1 MGRYTGASNVLLA
14 IRPEKEE
21 SLEELE
27 RLLQSRVLHGS
38 ETLKA
43 FLRYVVLESINNQDG
58 HLKEYTIAAEVFGRN
73 SDYDPRND
81 SIVRV
86 QAGRL
91 RSKIQEYYATEGKHD
106 KVLIDLP
113 KGHYNAV
120 FSYARGHNGDSL
132 AVDEQTQAV
141 VAEQAAV
148 TPIRVD
154 SEGRRSSW
162 RGRIP
167 VLSLLGVS
175 IFLLFLAVK
184 YNSEASRLRDS
195 DKGKTGTDT
204 QMDALYPLWGQ
215 FLKSDEPILVSYSN
229 TRFQGRPETG
239 MKLLKPLDWQAPAGQ
254 KAPASQ
260 AGETAGP
267 RSSYITDHYTGV
279 GEVMGVVSL
288 SNLFSKA
295 NHTFK
300 VKRSLLLGWDDLK
313 TQNIVVLG
321 SPAEN
326 LFLRQL
332 PQDQDF
338 VFRLAKGENQEE
350 KFGIVNLRPRRG
362 EESVYLNKDDAPST
376 SEISED
382 YALISLLKGLDR
394 NPNQRLLILAGITT
408 FGTQAAAEYVTNPEY
423 MKELLTHLK
432 TGPSMSGSVPSYYQV
447 LIRIKI
453 NGGVPV
459 HIDYVTHHALN

>member
-1 MGRYTGASNVLLA
+1 
-14 IRPEKEE
+14 
-21 SLEELE
+21 
-27 RLLQSRVLHGS
+27 
-38 ETLKA
+38 LKA
-43 FLRYVVLESINNQDG
+43 FLRYVVLESINKQDG

-120 FSYARGHNGDSL
+120 FSYARSGNGDSVESKESARPAL
-132 AVDEQTQAV
+132 VE
-141 VAEQAAV
+141 
-148 TPIRVD
+148 PIKPGHPDTELRPR
-154 SEGRRSSW
+154 SRREW
-162 RGRIP
+162 IP
-167 VLSLLGVS
+167 VAALGAVC
-175 IFLLFLAVK
+175 IFLLFLALK
-184 YNSEASRLRDS
+184 YSSEASRLRDS
-195 DKGKTGTDT
+195 DKGKPQSDA
-204 QMDALYPLWGQ
+204 QMDVLNPLWGQ

-239 MKLLKPLDWQAPAGQ
+239 MKLLKSLDSLSPA
-254 KAPASQ
+254 
-260 AGETAGP
+260 EVH
-267 RSSYITDHYTGV
+267 SSYITDHYTGV
-279 GEVMGVVSL
+279 GEVMGVFSL
-288 SNLFSKA
+288 SNLFGKA
-295 NHTFK
+295 SHSFK
-300 VKRSLLLGWDDLK
+300 VKRSLLLTWDDLK
-313 TQNIVVLG
+313 FTENIVVLG

-338 VFRLAKGENQEE
+338 VFRVAKADNQEE
-350 KFGIVNLRPRRG
+350 RFGIVNLRPKRG
-362 EESVYLNKDDAPST
+362 EESAYLSRDDASST

-382 YALISLLKGLDR
+382 YALISLLRGLET
-394 NPNQRLLILAGITT
+394 NHRLLILAGITT

-423 MKELLTHLK
+423 VKELVTHLK
-432 TGPSMSGSVPSYYQV
+432 AGPGASGSIPPYFQV
-447 LIRIKI
+447 LIRVKI

-459 HIDYVTHHALN
+459 HTDYVTYHPLN

>member
-1 MGRYTGASNVLLA
+1 MERYTGTSNVLPGL
-14 IRPEKEE
+14 RPPREE
-21 SLEELE
+21 SLDELD

-43 FLRYVVLESINNQDG
+43 FLRYVVLESINNHDG

-120 FSYARGHNGDSL
+120 FSYARAGNGE
-132 AVDEQTQAV
+132 AP
-141 VAEQAAV
+141 AV
-148 TPIRVD
+148 TETNRPVLVEPITTGHPALQTESRLRA
-154 SEGRRSSW
+154 RREW
-162 RGRIP
+162 IP
-167 VLSLLGVS
+167 VAALGAVC
-175 IFLLFLAVK
+175 IFLLFLALK
-184 YNSEASRLRDS
+184 YSSEASRLRDA
-195 DKGKTGTDT
+195 DKGKTQGDA
-204 QMDALYPLWGQ
+204 QMDVLNPLWGQ

-239 MKLLKPLDWQAPAGQ
+239 MKLLKSLD
-254 KAPASQ
+254 SQ
-260 AGETAGP
+260 SPTDV

-279 GEVMGVVSL
+279 GEVMGVFSL
-288 SNLFSKA
+288 GNLFAKA
-295 NHTFK
+295 NHSYK
-300 VKRSLLLGWDDLK
+300 AKRSLLLTWDDLK
-313 TQNIVVLG
+313 FTENIVVLG

-338 VFRLAKGENQEE
+338 VFRVAKADSQEE
-350 KFGIVNLRPRRG
+350 RFGIVNLRPKRG
-362 EESVYLNKDDAPST
+362 EESVYLNRDDAGST
-376 SEISED
+376 SEVSED
-382 YALISLLKGLDR
+382 YALISLLKGLET
-394 NPNQRLLILAGITT
+394 NHRLLILAGITT

-423 MKELLTHLK
+423 VKELVTHLK
-432 TGPSMSGSVPSYYQV
+432 AGPGGSGSMPSYFQV
-447 LIRIKI
+447 LIRVKI

-459 HIDYVTHHALN
+459 HTDYVTYHPLN

>member
-1 MGRYTGASNVLLA
+1 MRRYTGASNVLPA
-14 IRPEKEE
+14 MKPEKEE
-21 SLEELE
+21 SLNELE

-43 FLRYVVLESINNQDG
+43 FLRYVVLESINNQEG

-120 FSYARGHNGDSL
+120 FSYAQGGNGDSL
-132 AVDEQTQAV
+132 TGVEAVQPSV
-141 VAEQAAV
+141 VGTVALARASGHVETDPAHRSRRGWIPFAALV
-148 TPIRVD
+148 
-154 SEGRRSSW
+154 
-162 RGRIP
+162 
-167 VLSLLGVS
+167 GVCL
-175 IFLLFLAVK
+175 FLLFLTIK
-184 YNSEASRLRDS
+184 YSSEANRLRDS
-195 DKGKTGTDT
+195 DKGKTQADA
-204 QMDALYPLWGQ
+204 QMDVLNPLWGQ

-239 MKLLKPLDWQAPAGQ
+239 MKLLKALD
-254 KAPASQ
+254 SQ
-260 AGETAGP
+260 SPTEP

-279 GEVMGVVSL
+279 GEVMGIYSL
-288 SNLFSKA
+288 GNLFSKA
-295 NHTFK
+295 THSFK
-300 VKRSLLLGWDDLK
+300 VKRSLLLTWDDLK
-313 TQNIVVLG
+313 FTENIVVLG

-338 VFRLAKGENQEE
+338 VFRVTKGDNQEE
-350 KFGIVNLRPRRG
+350 RFGIVNLRPRRG
-362 EESVYLNKDDAPST
+362 EESVYLNKDDATST

-382 YALISLLKGLDR
+382 YAVISLLKGLET
-394 NPNQRLLILAGITT
+394 NHRLLILAGITT
-408 FGTQAAAEYVTNPEY
+408 FGTQAAAEYVTNP
-423 MKELLTHLK
+423 
-432 TGPSMSGSVPSYYQV
+432 
-447 LIRIKI
+447 
-453 NGGVPV
+453 
-459 HIDYVTHHALN
+459 D

>member
-1 MGRYTGASNVLLA
+1 MERYTMGSNVLLA
-14 IRPEKEE
+14 MKPERQE
-21 SLEELE
+21 SLDELE

-120 FSYARGHNGDSL
+120 FSYSRAGNGEGPEVTETTRPVLVEPITTGHPALQMEPRPRARR
-132 AVDEQTQAV
+132 E
-141 VAEQAAV
+141 
-148 TPIRVD
+148 
-154 SEGRRSSW
+154 W
-162 RGRIP
+162 IP
-167 VLSLLGVS
+167 VAALGAVCV
-175 IFLLFLAVK
+175 FLLFLALK
-184 YNSEASRLRDS
+184 YSSEASRLRDA
-195 DKGKTGTDT
+195 DKGKTQADA
-204 QMDALYPLWGQ
+204 QMEVLNPLWGQ

-239 MKLLKPLDWQAPAGQ
+239 MKLLKSLD
-254 KAPASQ
+254 SQ
-260 AGETAGP
+260 SPTDV

-279 GEVMGVVSL
+279 GEVMGVFSL
-288 SNLFSKA
+288 SNLFAKA
-295 NHTFK
+295 SHTFK
-300 VKRSLLLGWDDLK
+300 VKRSLLLTWDDLK
-313 TQNIVVLG
+313 FTENIVVLG

-338 VFRLAKGENQEE
+338 VFRVAKADSQEE
-350 KFGIVNLRPRRG
+350 RFGIVNLRPKRG
-362 EESVYLNKDDAPST
+362 EESVYLNRDDAGST
-376 SEISED
+376 SEVSED
-382 YALISLLKGLDR
+382 YALISLLKGLET
-394 NPNQRLLILAGITT
+394 NHRLLILAGITT

-423 MKELLTHLK
+423 VKELVTHLK
-432 TGPSMSGSVPSYYQV
+432 AGPAGSGSIPSYFQV
-447 LIRIKI
+447 LIRVKI
-453 NGGVPV
+453 NGGVAV
-459 HIDYVTHHALN
+459 HTDYVTYHPLN

>member
-1 MGRYTGASNVLLA
+1 MGRYTGASNVLLVVK
-14 IRPEKEE
+14 PEKEE

-43 FLRYVVLESINNQDG
+43 FLRYVVLESINNQEG

-120 FSYARGHNGDSL
+120 FAYAQGHNGDSVGEIEL
-132 AVDEQTQAV
+132 SQPVAVEQTVQVPAQKQGETG
-141 VAEQAAV
+141 AKRNSR
-148 TPIRVD
+148 RV
-154 SEGRRSSW
+154 W
-162 RGRIP
+162 IP
-167 VLSLLGVS
+167 VAVLSGLCLVLG
-175 IFLLFLAVK
+175 FLTVK
-184 YNSEASRLRDS
+184 YSSEASRLRDS
-195 DKGKTGTDT
+195 EKGKAQNDS
-204 QMDALYPLWGQ
+204 QMDVLYPIWAQ

-239 MKLLKPLDWQAPAGQ
+239 MKLLKGLDTQSPSDLR
-254 KAPASQ
+254 P
-260 AGETAGP
+260 P
-267 RSSYITDHYTGV
+267 YITDHYTGV
-279 GEVMGVVSL
+279 GEVMGVYSL
-288 SNLFSKA
+288 GNLFAKA
-295 NHTFK
+295 NHSFK
-300 VKRSLLLGWDDLK
+300 VKRSLLLTWDDLK
-313 TQNIVVLG
+313 FTENIVVLG

-338 VFRLAKGENQEE
+338 VFRMAKGENQED

-362 EESVYLNKDDAPST
+362 EESVYLNKDDAAST

-382 YALISLLKGLDR
+382 YALISLLKGLET
-394 NPNQRLLILAGITT
+394 NHRLLILAGITT
-408 FGTQAAAEYVTNPEY
+408 FGTQAAAEYLTNPEY
-423 MKELLTHLK
+423 MKELVTHLK
-432 TGPSMSGSVPSYYQV
+432 AGPGGSGSIPPYYQV
-447 LIRIKI
+447 LIRVKI

-459 HIDYVTHHALN
+459 HTDYVTYHPLN

>member
-1 MGRYTGASNVLLA
+1 MGRYTDSSNVLPGV
-14 IRPEKEE
+14 RPEREE
-21 SLEELE
+21 SLDELD
-27 RLLQSRVLHGS
+27 RLLQSRVLQGS
-38 ETLKA
+38 ETLKS
-43 FLRYVVLESINNQDG
+43 FLRYVVLESVNNQDA

-120 FSYARGHNGDSL
+120 FSYALGGNGDSL
-132 AVDEQTQAV
+132 GEGELRQPTATEDVALEPAQGHRQIDTQAR
-141 VAEQAAV
+141 QQ
-148 TPIRVD
+148 
-154 SEGRRSSW
+154 SRREW
-162 RGRIP
+162 IP
-167 VLSLLGVS
+167 VAALGGVCL
-175 IFLLFLAVK
+175 FLLFLALK
-184 YNSEASRLRDS
+184 YSSEASRLRDA
-195 DKGKTGTDT
+195 DKSKAQPDA
-204 QMDALYPLWGQ
+204 QMELLNPLWGQ

-239 MKLLKPLDWQAPAGQ
+239 MKLLKGLDSQAP
-254 KAPASQ
+254 
-260 AGETAGP
+260 TDL
-267 RSSYITDHYTGV
+267 RSTYITDHYTGV
-279 GEVMGVVSL
+279 GEVMGVFSL
-288 SNLFSKA
+288 GNLFAKA
-295 NHTFK
+295 SHTFK
-300 VKRSLLLGWDDLK
+300 VKRSLLLTWDDLK
-313 TQNIVVLG
+313 FTENIVVLG

-338 VFRLAKGENQEE
+338 VFRLAKAENQEE
-350 KFGIVNLRPRRG
+350 RFGIVNLRPRRG
-362 EESVYLNKDDAPST
+362 EESVYLNRDDATST

-382 YALISLLKGLDR
+382 YALISLLRGLET
-394 NPNQRLLILAGITT
+394 NHRLLILAGITT

-423 MKELLTHLK
+423 VKELVTHLK
-432 TGPSMSGSVPSYYQV
+432 AGPTGSGSIPSYFQV

-459 HIDYVTHHALN
+459 HTDYVTHHSLN

>member
-1 MGRYTGASNVLLA
+1 VLLA
-14 IRPEKEE
+14 IKPEREE

-27 RLLQSRVLHGS
+27 RLLQSRVLQGS

-43 FLRYVVLESINNQDG
+43 FLRYVVMESINNQDG

-106 KVLIDLP
+106 RVLIDLP

-120 FSYARGHNGDSL
+120 FAYAKGESADSSTEIELSQTL
-132 AVDEQTQAV
+132 AVEEPAPSAEHLLTVTKQGTRRGWVGLVALLAV
-141 VAEQAAV
+141 C
-148 TPIRVD
+148 
-154 SEGRRSSW
+154 
-162 RGRIP
+162 
-167 VLSLLGVS
+167 
-175 IFLLFLAVK
+175 IFLLFLTLK
-184 YNSEASRLRDS
+184 YSSEASRLRDS
-195 DKGKTGTDT
+195 ENAKTQTDV
-204 QMDALYPLWGQ
+204 QMDVLYPLWGQ
-215 FLKSDEPILVSYSN
+215 FLKSDEQILVSYSN

-239 MKLLKPLDWQAPAGQ
+239 MKLLKGLDSVAPSELH
-254 KAPASQ
+254 SQ
-260 AGETAGP
+260 
-267 RSSYITDHYTGV
+267 YITDHYTGV

-288 SNLFSKA
+288 GNLFAKA
-295 NHTFK
+295 NHLFK
-300 VKRSLLLGWDDLK
+300 VKRSLLLTWDDLK
-313 TQNIVVLG
+313 STENIVVLG

-338 VFRLAKGENQEE
+338 VFRVAKSENQEDR
-350 KFGIVNLRPRRG
+350 FGIVNLRPRRG

-382 YALISLLKGLDR
+382 YALISLLKGLET
-394 NPNQRLLILAGITT
+394 NHRLLILAGITT
-408 FGTQAAAEYVTNPEY
+408 FGTQAAAEYVSNPEY
-423 MKELLTHLK
+423 MKELVTHLK
-432 TGPSMSGSVPSYYQV
+432 AGPGGSGSIPSYFQV
-447 LIRIKI
+447 LIRVRI

-459 HIDYVTHHALN
+459 HTDYVTHHALN

>member
-14 IRPEKEE
+14 MKPEREE

-27 RLLQSRVLHGS
+27 RLLQSRVLQGS

-120 FSYARGHNGDSL
+120 FAYARGESADSVADAAELIQPVLAEEKPSPGQVHTEARQSSRRGWIAIVALL
-132 AVDEQTQAV
+132 AVC
-141 VAEQAAV
+141 
-148 TPIRVD
+148 
-154 SEGRRSSW
+154 
-162 RGRIP
+162 
-167 VLSLLGVS
+167 
-175 IFLLFLAVK
+175 IFLFFLTLK
-184 YNSEASRLRDS
+184 YSSEASRLRDS
-195 DKGKTGTDT
+195 EKGKTQADA
-204 QMDALYPLWGQ
+204 QMDVLYPLWAQ

-239 MKLLKPLDWQAPAGQ
+239 MKLLKGLDSQAPTELH
-254 KAPASQ
+254 SQ
-260 AGETAGP
+260 
-267 RSSYITDHYTGV
+267 YITDHYTGV
-279 GEVMGVVSL
+279 GEVMGVASL
-288 SNLFSKA
+288 GSLFAKA
-295 NHTFK
+295 NHAFK
-300 VKRSLLLGWDDLK
+300 VKRSLLLTWDDLK
-313 TQNIVVLG
+313 STENIVILG

-332 PQDQDF
+332 TADQDF
-338 VFRLAKGENQEE
+338 VFRLAKGEDQED

-362 EESVYLNKDDAPST
+362 EESVYLNKDDATST

-382 YALISLLKGLDR
+382 YALISLLKGLET
-394 NPNQRLLILAGITT
+394 NHRLLILAGITT
-408 FGTQAAAEYVTNPEY
+408 FGTQAAAEYVSNPEY
-423 MKELLTHLK
+423 MKDLVTHLK
-432 TGPSMSGSVPSYYQV
+432 AGPGGSGSIPSYFQV
-447 LIRIKI
+447 LIRVKI

-459 HIDYVTHHALN
+459 HTDYVSHHPLN

>member
-14 IRPEKEE
+14 IKPEREE

-27 RLLQSRVLHGS
+27 RLLQSRVLQGS

-120 FSYARGHNGDSL
+120 FAYASGES
-132 AVDEQTQAV
+132 
-141 VAEQAAV
+141 
-148 TPIRVD
+148 VD
-154 SEGRRSSW
+154 SPAVPELTREVAIEGTPTPLRHGQTEARPGSRAAW
-162 RGRIP
+162 ITL
-167 VLSLLGVS
+167 VALFAAC
-175 IFLLFLAVK
+175 IFLLYLTLK
-184 YNSEASRLRDS
+184 YSSEAGRLRDS
-195 DKGKTGTDT
+195 EKGRTETDA
-204 QMDALYPLWGQ
+204 QMEVLSPLWGQ

-239 MKLLKPLDWQAPAGQ
+239 MKLLKPLDSQAPTELR
-254 KAPASQ
+254 SQ
-260 AGETAGP
+260 
-267 RSSYITDHYTGV
+267 YITDHYTGV
-279 GEVMGVVSL
+279 GEVMGVFSL
-288 SNLFSKA
+288 SNLFSKT
-295 NHTFK
+295 NHAFK
-300 VKRSLLLGWDDLK
+300 VKRSLLLTWDDLK
-313 TQNIVVLG
+313 STENIVILG

-338 VFRLAKGENQEE
+338 VFRIAKGENQED
-350 KFGIVNLRPRRG
+350 KFGIVNLRPKRG
-362 EESVYLNKDDAPST
+362 EESVYLNKDDAIST

-382 YALISLLKGLDR
+382 YAVISLLKGLET
-394 NPNQRLLILAGITT
+394 NHRLLILAGITT
-408 FGTQAAAEYVTNPEY
+408 FGTQAAAEYVSNPEY
-423 MKELLTHLK
+423 MKDLVTHLK
-432 TGPSMSGSVPSYYQV
+432 AGPGGSGAIPSYFQV
-447 LIRIKI
+447 LIRVRI

-459 HIDYVTHHALN
+459 HTDYVTHHPLN

>member
-1 MGRYTGASNVLLA
+1 MERYTSTSNVLPGV
-14 IRPEKEE
+14 RPPREE
-21 SLEELE
+21 SLDELE

-120 FSYARGHNGDSL
+120 FAYARASNGE
-132 AVDEQTQAV
+132 AAEA
-141 VAEQAAV
+141 AEQSRPPLVEPIAAGLPAPE
-148 TPIRVD
+148 TEARPR
-154 SEGRRSSW
+154 SRREW
-162 RGRIP
+162 IP
-167 VLSLLGVS
+167 VAALGAVC
-175 IFLLFLAVK
+175 IFLLFLALK
-184 YNSEASRLRDS
+184 YSSEASRLRDS
-195 DKGKTGTDT
+195 EKGKTQTDA
-204 QMDALYPLWGQ
+204 QMEVLNPLWGQ

-239 MKLLKPLDWQAPAGQ
+239 MKLLKSLD
-254 KAPASQ
+254 SQ
-260 AGETAGP
+260 SPTDF

-288 SNLFSKA
+288 ANLFAKA
-295 NHTFK
+295 GHSFK
-300 VKRSLLLGWDDLK
+300 AKRSLLLTWDDLK
-313 TQNIVVLG
+313 FTENIVVLG

-338 VFRLAKGENQEE
+338 VFRVAKAENQEE
-350 KFGIVNLRPRRG
+350 RFGIVNLRPKRG
-362 EESVYLNKDDAPST
+362 EESVYLNRDDAGST
-376 SEISED
+376 SEVSED
-382 YALISLLKGLDR
+382 YALISLLKGLET
-394 NPNQRLLILAGITT
+394 NHRLLILAGITT

-423 MKELLTHLK
+423 VKELVTHLK
-432 TGPSMSGSVPSYYQV
+432 AGPAGSGSIPSYFQV
-447 LIRIKI
+447 LIRVKI

-459 HIDYVTHHALN
+459 HTDYVTYHPLN

>member
-1 MGRYTGASNVLLA
+1 MGRYTSPSNVLPA
-14 IRPEKEE
+14 MKPAKDE
-21 SLEELE
+21 SLDELE

-43 FLRYVVLESINNQDG
+43 FLRYVVLESINNEEG

-120 FSYARGHNGDSL
+120 FSYARAGNGHSGPDADPARAVAVEPL
-132 AVDEQTQAV
+132 AL
-141 VAEQAAV
+141 VATDTHAEPEV
-148 TPIRVD
+148 
-154 SEGRRSSW
+154 RRPHRREW
-162 RGRIP
+162 IP
-167 VLSLLGVS
+167 VAALGAVC
-175 IFLLFLAVK
+175 IFLLFLALK
-184 YNSEASRLRDS
+184 YSSEASRLRDA
-195 DKGKTGTDT
+195 DKGKAQSDA
-204 QMDALYPLWGQ
+204 QMDVLNPLWGQ

-239 MKLLKPLDWQAPAGQ
+239 MKLLKSLD
-254 KAPASQ
+254 SQ
-260 AGETAGP
+260 SPTDV

-279 GEVMGVVSL
+279 GEVMGVFSL
-288 SNLFSKA
+288 SNLFAKA
-295 NHTFK
+295 SHTFK
-300 VKRSLLLGWDDLK
+300 VKRSLLLTWDDLK
-313 TQNIVVLG
+313 FTENIVVLG

-338 VFRLAKGENQEE
+338 VFRLAKSDNQEE
-350 KFGIVNLRPRRG
+350 RFGIVNLRPKRG
-362 EESVYLNKDDAPST
+362 EESVYLNRDDATST

-382 YALISLLKGLDR
+382 YALISLLKGLET
-394 NPNQRLLILAGITT
+394 NHRLLILAGITT
-408 FGTQAAAEYVTNPEY
+408 FGTQAATEYVTNPEY
-423 MKELLTHLK
+423 VKELVTHLK
-432 TGPSMSGSVPSYYQV
+432 AGNGGSIPQYFQV
-447 LIRIKI
+447 LIRVKI

-459 HIDYVTHHALN
+459 HTDYVTHHPLN

>member
-1 MGRYTGASNVLLA
+1 MERYTGTSNVLPGL
-14 IRPEKEE
+14 RPAREE
-21 SLEELE
+21 SLDELE
-27 RLLQSRVLHGS
+27 RLLTSRVLHGS

-43 FLRYVVLESINNQDG
+43 FLRYVVLESINHQDG

-120 FSYARGHNGDSL
+120 FSYSQRDNGDSGQDIDTNQASGIEPAPL
-132 AVDEQTQAV
+132 AAASVPVDTK
-141 VAEQAAV
+141 
-148 TPIRVD
+148 TGPL
-154 SEGRRSSW
+154 SRREL
-162 RGRIP
+162 IP
-167 VLSLLGVS
+167 VAALGGVC
-175 IFLLFLAVK
+175 IFLLFLALK
-184 YNSEASRLRDS
+184 YSAEASRLRDT
-195 DKGKTGTDT
+195 DKGKAQADA
-204 QMDALYPLWGQ
+204 QMEVLNPLWGQ
-215 FLKSDEPILVSYSN
+215 FLKSEEPILVSYSN

-239 MKLLKPLDWQAPAGQ
+239 MKLLKGLD
-254 KAPASQ
+254 SQ
-260 AGETAGP
+260 GP
-267 RSSYITDHYTGV
+267 TDMRSPYITDHYTGV
-279 GEVMGVVSL
+279 GEVMGVFSL
-288 SNLFSKA
+288 SNLFAKA
-295 NHTFK
+295 NHSFK
-300 VKRSLLLGWDDLK
+300 VKRSLLLTWDDLK
-313 TQNIVVLG
+313 FTENIVVLG

-338 VFRLAKGENQEE
+338 DFRVAKADSQEE
-350 KFGIVNLRPRRG
+350 RFGIVNLRPRRG
-362 EESVYLNKDDAPST
+362 EQSVYLNRDDATST

-382 YALISLLKGLDR
+382 YALISLLKGLET
-394 NPNQRLLILAGITT
+394 NHRLLILAGITT

-423 MKELLTHLK
+423 VKELVTHLK
-432 TGPSMSGSVPSYYQV
+432 AGPGASGSIPPYFQV
-447 LIRIKI
+447 LIRVKI

-459 HIDYVTHHALN
+459 HTDYVTYHPLS